1 MVRADDLRSV
11 CCAISTDDDVRNNK
25 FIGGVPE
32 MKSPEDEELS
42 SSRFSII
49 PTEKKNGTKFLPGDV
64 NAPPEGHVSHLTAD
78 A

>member
-42 SSRFSII
+42 SW
-49 PTEKKNGTKFLPGDV
+49 
-64 NAPPEGHVSHLTAD
+64 
-78 A
+78 